1 MKQKRL
7 FLAAILTSCSAV
19 MFTACTDND
28 NPIQETNGTQVET
41 PAEEN
46 MPETDQMRVSVTADV
61 PTAVLSQFDANTTG
75 AALVKRLPKV
85 TAAITDDT
93 KFVLIKGGD
102 VNDIDMAGSM

>member
-1 MKQKRL
+1 MKQKKL

-46 MPETDQMRVSVTADV
+46 MRHGASITSVI
-61 PTAVLSQFDANTTG
+61 
-75 AALVKRLPKV
+75 
-85 TAAITDDT
+85 ITSAWSSAT
-93 KFVLIKGGD
+93 
-102 VNDIDMAGSM
+102 